1 MEPSANLLKKLNR
14 SFKKLSPIEILGES
28 INVVFKNKI
37 TYVCSFGTESAI
49 ILHMISKIDK
59 NLQIILI
66 NTNFLFNETHQY
78 KDYLMNRF
86 DLNNLKEIFPDSND
100 LLLRDSKNVLWQTDQ
115 DNCCNI
121 RKVMPLQKEL
131 KNYNAWISG
140 RKSYHDDERTNL
152 PILEIVNSKIVVNP
166 LANVTKEFVDLYFEK
181 ENINRHPLFQKGY
194 LSIGCI
200 HCTKRTTN
208 PDNIRSG
215 RWSNKIKTECGIH
228 YDKNK

>member
-1 MEPSANLLKKLNR
+1 
-14 SFKKLSPIEILGES
+14 
-28 INVVFKNKI
+28 
-37 TYVCSFGTESAI
+37 
-49 ILHMISKIDK
+49 
-59 NLQIILI
+59 
-66 NTNFLFNETHQY
+66 
-78 KDYLMNRF
+78 
-86 DLNNLKEIFPDSND
+86 
-100 LLLRDSKNVLWQTDQ
+100 
-115 DNCCNI
+115 
-121 RKVMPLQKEL
+121 MPG
-131 KNYNAWISG
+131 YG
-140 RKSYHDDERTNL
+140 RKSYHDDERKNL

-166 LANVTKEFVDLYFEK
+166 LANVNKEFVDSYFEK